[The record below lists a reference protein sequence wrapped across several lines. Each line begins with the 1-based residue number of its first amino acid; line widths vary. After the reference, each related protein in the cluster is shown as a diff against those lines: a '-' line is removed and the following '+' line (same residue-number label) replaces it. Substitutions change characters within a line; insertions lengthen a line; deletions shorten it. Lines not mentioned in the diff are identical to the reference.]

1 MGQAA
6 QTVVTDVADYAI
18 ARKRNGKPL
27 RGTGLYTG
35 NIIVFS
41 QLKELERSK
50 VRVAGARARQ
60 AALKINC
67 DVAPALNVQISAS
80 EAPTGKFSSAAR
92 VISSHTSIA
101 AAILVVLATGAEV
114 SSGWSF
120 NEVNEPVQ
128 SIADN
133 EPLVIK
139 PLVNE
144 STENEQFSE
153 SVALKLPTPDTTT
166 TEPATDPA
174 VEELN
179 ASRKLA
185 KEYKD
190 KVEQVLALNTSLQG
204 QIDALDKE
212 TIDLNKELL
221 QLEWEVTA
229 LEAKPQKTAGART
242 VYNIVNIPVGDGVN
256 PSDYNARS
264 ANYSEQDY
272 EQAYEQNT
280 EQYYNYQLTQTA
292 SYVPDDFAASEEYYD
307 PLEEELDGEY
317 EEFGKPY
324 FN

>member
-60 AALKINC
+60 AALKISD

-80 EAPTGKFSSAAR
+80 QAPTYRFSSAAR
-92 VISSHTSIA
+92 LISSHTSIA

-114 SSGWSF
+114 SSVWSS
-120 NEVNEPVQ
+120 NEMNESVQ

-139 PLVNE
+139 PLGNE
-144 STENEQFSE
+144 LSENEPISE
-153 SVALKLPTPDTTT
+153 SVALKPPTPDTTT
-166 TEPATDPA
+166 TDPA
-174 VEELN
+174 VDELN

-185 KEYKD
+185 KEYKE
-190 KVEQVLALNTSLQG
+190 KVEQVLALNTSLQE

-242 VYNIVNIPVGDGVN
+242 VYNIVNIPVGDGTN
-256 PSDYNARS
+256 PSDYNARPVG
-264 ANYSEQDY
+264 YSEQDY
-272 EQAYEQNT
+272 EQAYEQNK

-292 SYVPDDFAASEEYYD
+292 SYVPDDFTASEEYYG
-307 PLEEELDGEY
+307 PLDEEMEGDY